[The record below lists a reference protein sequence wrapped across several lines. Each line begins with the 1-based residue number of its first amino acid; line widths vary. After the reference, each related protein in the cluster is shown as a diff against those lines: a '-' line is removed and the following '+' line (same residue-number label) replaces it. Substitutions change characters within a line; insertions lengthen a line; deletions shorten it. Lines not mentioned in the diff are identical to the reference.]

1 MNDPFR
7 KRGRKGPILSSDQGN
22 RQSRAVR
29 SAQAALGSVEAVR
42 AFLNNHHEGL
52 EGRPLDL
59 TEALDRLDR
68 QGWSVEFVLPNGVNR
83 WTVIASSDEG
93 IE

>member
-1 MNDPFR
+1 MS
-7 KRGRKGPILSSDQGN
+7 KRRRWYTEIVESD
-22 RQSRAVR
+22 RI
-29 SAQAALGSVEAVR
+29 
-42 AFLNNHHEGL
+42 L

-93 IE
+93 IQ